1 LLVDSGI
8 PLLNPIVDLTTI
20 WNESMNSNQSICFI
34 VSLGEVLWDLF
45 PDGNRFGGAS
55 ANFACQAAMQGASVT
70 ILSAVGVDERG
81 DEAIRILRH
90 FGVDTSIVQRIDNT
104 ATGTVGV
111 TMDALGKPS
120 FVIHL
125 NAAWDR
131 IEWSPDFESIIARAD
146 AVYFGT
152 LGQRSPLSQNT
163 IRHALEIAKANGVR
177 RVLDVNLR
185 APYFDNTMV
194 RESLAL
200 ASILKLSDVEFPV
213 VAKAC
218 GIDDSSKQE
227 DALRSLLRQFQLD
240 LVAMT
245 RGAHGALLVS
255 ADDTIDQ
262 PGFPVVVCDTVG
274 AGDAFTAALT
284 VGVCSGAFIRSV
296 AKNACKVASS
306 ACEYP
311 GAIPTLS

>member
-1 LLVDSGI
+1 M
-8 PLLNPIVDLTTI
+8 
-20 WNESMNSNQSICFI
+20 SMTSSQSICSI

-55 ANFACQAAMQGASVT
+55 ANFACHAAMQGASVSM
-70 ILSAVGVDERG
+70 LSAVGVDERG
-81 DEAIRILRH
+81 EEAIRILRH
-90 FGVDTSIVQRIDNT
+90 LGVDTSHVQRIDNT

-111 TMDALGKPS
+111 IIDTLGRPS
-120 FVIHL
+120 FIIHPD
-125 NAAWDR
+125 AAWDR
-131 IEWSPDFESIIARAD
+131 VEWPPDFEPILARAD

-152 LGQRSPLSQNT
+152 LGQRCPLSQNT
-163 IRHALEIAKANGVR
+163 IRRALGIAKANGVR

-185 APYFDNTMV
+185 APYYDDAMV
-194 RESLAL
+194 RESIAL
-200 ASILKLSDVEFPV
+200 ANILKLSDEEFPV

-218 GIDDSSKQE
+218 GIDDLSKQE
-227 DALRSLLRQFQLD
+227 DALRSILRHFELE

-245 RGAHGALLVS
+245 RGANGALLVTV
-255 ADDTIDQ
+255 DDTIDQ

-284 VGVCSGAFIRSV
+284 VGVCSSVLLRSV
-296 AKNACKVASS
+296 AENACKVASF

-311 GAIPTLS
+311 GAIPTQP